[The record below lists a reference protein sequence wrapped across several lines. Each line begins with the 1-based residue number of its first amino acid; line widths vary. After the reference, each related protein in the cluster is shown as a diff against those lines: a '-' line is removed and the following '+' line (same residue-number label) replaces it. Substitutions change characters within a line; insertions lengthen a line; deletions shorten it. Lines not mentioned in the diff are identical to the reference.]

1 MNSQQRERRR
11 RRRLQA
17 RDGSITSTSKRDDW
31 LLCRED
37 GKSLLCGKRL
47 RDSVSNLPQDIWCH
61 IHSLMPMQDSA
72 RSACV
77 SHAFLDSWRHHPNL
91 ILNKKTLGLEQNAC
105 GKGDMAR
112 AFTSKVDQILKNHS
126 HTATKILKLDMFDC
140 HDFYISCLNNWLEIA
155 ITPGIEK
162 LVLFLPSGYQE
173 VYTFPCSRLFGQ
185 NGSSLRYLHLNYCT
199 FRPTVGF
206 GFLRSLTK
214 LYLRNVRITGG
225 ELGCLLSNSLA
236 LQRLELRYCSE
247 IICLKIPCVLERL
260 SCLTVSACNALQI
273 VESNAPN
280 LSTFNFDGD
289 IVQRSLRQPLQVKDL
304 YMICPNES
312 NLLCYAITKLPY
324 VVSNIEDLRLSSIS
338 GERVNTPMP
347 AAKFLH
353 LKFLEIYLDGDLSPG
368 YDYLSLVSFLDA
380 SPALET
386 FIFRVDQDE
395 MLFDSISGGAL
406 QMRKMPEHK
415 HDSLKNVKILGFCS
429 AKSMV
434 ELTCHI
440 LENATS
446 LECITL
452 DTIYDAEDEDFVGR
466 CSETSAWRSGK
477 CSPQTSEMML
487 ESNKA
492 LIAIEGYIVRKV
504 PSTVKLNVRGACSR
518 CHTPELILS

>member
-1 MNSQQRERRR
+1 M
-11 RRRLQA
+11 
-17 RDGSITSTSKRDDW
+17 
-31 LLCRED
+31 LL
-37 GKSLLCGKRL
+37 
-47 RDSVSNLPQDIWCH
+47 QDIWCH

-91 ILNKKTLGLEQNAC
+91 ILNKETLGRNAC
-105 GKGDMAR
+105 GKGDIAR
-112 AFTSKVDQILKNHS
+112 TLISKVDQILKKHS
-126 HTATKILKLDMFDC
+126 RTAMKILKLDIFDC
-140 HDFYISCLNNWLEIA
+140 HDVDISDLNNWLQIA
-155 ITPGIEK
+155 IIPGIEK
-162 LVLFLPSGYQE
+162 LVLSLPSGYQE
-173 VYTFPCSRLFGQ
+173 VYTFPCSLLFGQ
-185 NGSSLRYLHLNYCT
+185 NGSSLRYLQLSYCT

-214 LYLRNVRITGG
+214 LYLRNVRTTGG

-236 LQRLELRYCSE
+236 LQLLELRYCSE
-247 IICLKIPCVLERL
+247 IIYLKIPCVLERL
-260 SCLTVSACNALQI
+260 SCLNVSACNALQI

-280 LSTFNFDGD
+280 LSTFNFNGD
-289 IVQRSLRQPLQVKDL
+289 TVQLSLRQSLQVKNL
-304 YMICPNES
+304 YMGCPNVS

-324 VVSNIEDLRLSSIS
+324 VVSTVEDLKLSSPS
-338 GERVNTPMP
+338 GERVNTPMA

-395 MLFDSISGGAL
+395 MLFDSIIGGAL
-406 QMRKMPEHK
+406 HMRQMPEHK
-415 HDSLKNVKILGFCS
+415 HNSLKNVKILGFCS

-466 CSETSAWRSGK
+466 CSETSARRSGK
-477 CSPQTSEMML
+477 CSIQTSEMML
-487 ESNKA
+487 EANKA
-492 LIAIEGYIVRKV
+492 RIAIVGYIERKV
-504 PSTVKLNVRGACSR
+504 PSTVKLDVRGPCSR
-518 CHTPELILS
+518 CHTLELISS

>member
-1 MNSQQRERRR
+1 MAPALNPADHRGPAEGN
-11 RRRLQA
+11 A
-17 RDGSITSTSKRDDW
+17 RSAHRPLFLGSIEFLRIEDTYLSYGSITSTSKRDDW

-91 ILNKKTLGLEQNAC
+91 ILNKKTLGLERNAC
-105 GKGDMAR
+105 GK
-112 AFTSKVDQILKNHS
+112 
-126 HTATKILKLDMFDC
+126 
-140 HDFYISCLNNWLEIA
+140 
-155 ITPGIEK
+155 
-162 LVLFLPSGYQE
+162 GYQE

-338 GERVNTPMP
+338 GE
-347 AAKFLH
+347 
-353 LKFLEIYLDGDLSPG
+353 
-368 YDYLSLVSFLDA
+368 
-380 SPALET
+380 
-386 FIFRVDQDE
+386 VDQDE

-466 CSETSAWRSGK
+466 CSETSARRSGK

-504 PSTVKLNVRGACSR
+504 PSTVK
-518 CHTPELILS
+518 